1 MAAYP
6 TNAKDSAES
15 PAKNSFAITPHAS
28 NEVGTYIPRAI
39 YVGGGGTL
47 AMRLAGDTA
56 DVSWIGVPAGCV
68 IPVRPLYIRATG
80 TTCTGIIGLY

>member
-15 PAKNSFAITPHAS
+15 PAKSSFSITPHAT
-28 NEVGTYIPRAI
+28 NEVGDYIPRAI
-39 YVGGGGTL
+39 YVGGAGTI

-56 DVSWIGVPAGCV
+56 DITWTGVAAGTV
-68 IPVRPLYIRATG
+68 LPVRPRYIRVTG